1 MIGFF
6 DGADEKKPAAH
17 RIAQPS
23 ARSGKHIPI
32 HSMNALGCRACPSDK
47 DRELRHPKMEP
58 YGTSSPRVYVLLG
71 SPSKDEDATN
81 EWLNDKPG
89 DVLWDVLTDLRMK
102 GKVRIN
108 ATVRCYQHAAPGT
121 KPDVRQ
127 TECCRGYIEKDIEES
142 APLVIIGVGDAALQW
157 ATGMQATA
165 IPFRGT
171 RMAVKIGNHRCWFV
185 PVLYPNFAF
194 KEKRR
199 NPSEY
204 ELVFRADVRDACEA
218 ALDDLAPPVVYEA
231 PYDKGVD
238 IITGQGEGDM
248 ARLEDA
254 LHRLLRNKDNAL
266 DWETNGFR
274 PRKMPDPHIWTAAIG
289 TFDYVA
295 AFAVDHPDGWGTESR
310 QRKVRGMV
318 GDFIMESGRKICHHV
333 GFEQEWTEFFYGDL
347 PLRLTEWEDTMA
359 AAHTLDERPGTKS
372 LGIQTQIYFGFDVKK
387 VSKVDAGRLL
397 EYPIKE
403 ALRYNGMDSK
413 WTHKLHHTLQPII
426 HRRAGDIYEYERKVR
441 LAPTLVLTQA
451 KGVPLD
457 LQYAKDLDVK
467 LQDKSQAAVKKLLRT
482 PEVLEFDRR
491 YGNFRVGNDEDVLK
505 LMKMLKRPEIEVEE
519 RGVTRIS
526 TDKMVLSSMP
536 PDEVPSAP
544 LILDIREIDKLRGT
558 YVTPAIEGKYTDQ
571 DGRMR
576 STYSSMVAVTG
587 RLNSFEPNLQNFPKR
602 KNKEVRGIVYAPTGQ
617 WIAALDYGQIEA
629 RVFAMAS
636 EDDALMRALW
646 TGYDIHGFWADWFLK
661 EEPEWADYLS
671 KTFKVERGDAKAVRK
686 TARDHVKNR
695 WVFPMFFGSAVVSCA
710 GNLHLSED
718 VAEKGAEQF
727 WDEFKGVKKWQ
738 DKLLRSYEKNLYVET
753 LTGRRERGPL
763 TKNQILNQPIQGTA
777 ADIVT
782 DAMCLLSETAFA
794 EDDPELQPNLNVH
807 DDLTSLLADATLEPK
822 IERIARIMCEPRFDF
837 INVPL
842 IVEAQIGERWDDL
855 QEIGVY
861 RSDELFNIPNPYKE
875 VA

>member
-6 DGADEKKPAAH
+6 DGADKKKPAAH
-17 RIAQPS
+17 RLAQPS

-32 HSMNALGCRACPSDK
+32 QSMNTLGCRACPSDK
-47 DRELRHPKMEP
+47 DRDLRHPKMEP
-58 YGTSSPRVYVLLG
+58 QGKTSPRVYILLG
-71 SPSKDEDATN
+71 SPSKEEEATN

-89 DVLWDVLTDLRMK
+89 DALHDVLSDLRVQ

-108 ATVRCYQHAAPGT
+108 ATVRCYQHNGPNT
-121 KPDVRQ
+121 QPDVRQ

-142 APLVIIGVGDAALQW
+142 APLVIIGVGDTALRW

-171 RMAVKIGNHRCWFV
+171 MMAVKIGGHSCWFM
-185 PVLYPNFAF
+185 PVLYPNFVF
-194 KEKRR
+194 KERR
-199 NPSEY
+199 KPGEY
-204 ELVFRADVRDACEA
+204 ELVFRHDVKTAVLT
-218 ALDDLAPPVVYEA
+218 ALDDIPPPVVYEA
-231 PYDKGVD
+231 PYDTGVD
-238 IITGQGEGDM
+238 IITGQGQGDM
-248 ARLEDA
+248 QRLEDA
-254 LHRLLRNKDNAL
+254 LQRLLKNKNNSL

-295 AFAVDHPDGWGTESR
+295 AFAVDHPDGWGSEGR

-318 GDFIMESGRKICHHV
+318 GDFLMESGRKICHHV

-372 LGIQTQIYFGFDVKK
+372 LGVQTQIHFGFDVKK
-387 VSKVDAGRLL
+387 VSNIDAGRLL

-413 WTHKLHHTLQPII
+413 WTHKLHHTLQPLI

-451 KGVPLD
+451 KGVPID
-457 LQYAKDLDVK
+457 VDYAKK
-467 LQDKSQAAVKKLLRT
+467 LGVDFRTRSQEATRKLMRT
-482 PEVLEFDRR
+482 PEVREYERKF
-491 YGNFRVGNDEDVLK
+491 GTFHPSNDDEVLK
-505 LMKMLKRPEIEVEE
+505 LMKMLKRPEITVVDRDGSRE
-519 RGVTRIS
+519 S
-526 TDKMVLSSMP
+526 TGKLILSSMP

-544 LILDIREIDKLRGT
+544 LILDVRELEKQRGT
-558 YVTPAIEGKYTDQ
+558 YILPTIEGKHTDQ

-587 RLNSFEPNLQNFPKR
+587 RLNAFDPNLQNWSKR
-602 KNKEVRGIVYAPTGQ
+602 KYKEVRGIVIAPENQ

-646 TGYDIHGFWADWFLK
+646 TAYDIHGFWADWFLK
-661 EEPEWADYLS
+661 EEPEWADYLA
-671 KTFKVERGDAKAVRK
+671 KTFKIERGDAKVVRK

-695 WVFPMFFGSAVVSCA
+695 WVFPMFFGSAPSSCA
-710 GNLHLSED
+710 GNLHLSQEAAD
-718 VAEKGAEQF
+718 KGAEQF
-727 WDEFKGVKKWQ
+727 WDEFQGVKRWQ

-782 DAMCLLSETAFA
+782 DAMCVLSETAFA
-794 EDDPELQPNLNVH
+794 EDDLELQPNLNVH

-822 IERIARIMCEPRFDF
+822 VERIARIMCKPRFNF

-842 IVEAQIGERWDDL
+842 IVEASIGTRWDKL
-855 QEIGVY
+855 EEIGVY

-875 VA
+875 AE